1 MSVRIATA
9 FAAGIGGIALIL
21 GGSAPAQAQEMAAGL
36 NCDGLTCTNDGDD
49 SYVVSGVTYCLT
61 NPATTPQ
68 TPGQLPSSPTPYQNS
83 FSGVVPPHGS
93 VALTPMCRGG
103 DSMTGWALTGAAP
116 GTGMPG
122 TGSG

>member
-1 MSVRIATA
+1 MRVRTVLTTGIVGVALA
-9 FAAGIGGIALIL
+9 FGAA
-21 GGSAPAQAQEMAAGL
+21 APAQAQELAAGL
-36 NCDGLTCTNDGDD
+36 NCDGLMCTNDSDD

-68 TPGQLPSSPTPYQNS
+68 TPGQFPASPTPYQNS

-93 VALTPMCRGG
+93 VGLTPMCRGG
-103 DSMTGWALTGAAP
+103 DSMTGWSLTGAAP